1 MKLHI
6 KGMITRRCIIAL
18 ESVLRGHNIGFSE
31 SKLGEVTLTD
41 SISQEE
47 KLRLGASL
55 KEIGLELIEDRKLI
69 LVERIKTCIL
79 KSLDDAESRPDIN
92 FSEQIEKELG
102 YNYTYLSNIFS
113 EVEHK
118 TIKQFE
124 IENHIELVKRLYFE
138 EELTLTE
145 IAYRLGYSS
154 IGHLSN
160 QFKKTTG
167 HNLTEYKKH
176 GRPMLSETA
185 AH

>member
-1 MKLHI
+1 M
-6 KGMITRRCIIAL
+6 MTRRCIIAL
-18 ESVLRGHNIGFSE
+18 ESILKTNNISFTE
-31 SKLGEVTLTD
+31 SKLGEVTLD
-41 SISQEE
+41 ESITPEH
-47 KLRLGASL
+47 KKILAGSL

-69 LVERIKTCIL
+69 LVEKIKLAIL
-79 KSLDDAESRPDIN
+79 KFMDKAESRPDIN
-92 FSEQIEKELG
+92 FSEHIEKELG

-124 IENHIELVKRLYFE
+124 IEHQIELVKRLYFE

-167 HNLTEYKKH
+167 HNLTEYKKQGKQGLRH
-176 GRPMLSETA
+176 VPA
-185 AH
+185 

>member
-6 KGMITRRCIIAL
+6 KGMMTRRCIIAL
-18 ESVLRGHNIGFSE
+18 ESVLRTHSIGFSE

-41 SISQEE
+41 SISHEE
-47 KLRLGASL
+47 KLRLAASL
-55 KEIGLELIEDRKLI
+55 KEMGLELIDDRKLI
-69 LVERIKTCIL
+69 LVEKIKLAIL
-79 KSLDDAESRPDIN
+79 KFMDKAESRPDIN
-92 FSEQIEKELG
+92 FSEHIEKELG

-124 IENHIELVKRLYFE
+124 IEHHIELVKRLYFE

-176 GRPMLSETA
+176 GRPQHTEA
-185 AH
+185 AA